1 MSTRLLSESL
11 VRKQFPHL
19 RYVRI
24 HTNGKQTATIYAWD
38 DQLELSEVDRAALLK
53 FASAY
58 LTPFVCF
65 KVKPYGYTRE
75 ERVPAAP
82 DVPEQIAEA
91 AMNRQLDLHG
101 ILGVVDGML
110 AGGSV
115 SFERY
120 DRINATVHLS
130 IRSSLPLSPVERELL
145 VLYLYELL
153 PLGTYAEVR
162 YSD

>member
-1 MSTRLLSESL
+1 MSTRLLCESL

-24 HTNGKQTATIYAWD
+24 HTSGKQTATIYAWD
-38 DQLELSEVDRAALLK
+38 DRLELTEEDRAALLK

-58 LTPFVCF
+58 LAPFVCF

-82 DVPEQIAEA
+82 EVPEQVAEA
-91 AMNRQLDLHG
+91 AMSRRLDLHD
-101 ILGVVDGML
+101 ILGVVDDML
-110 AGGSV
+110 AGGSI
-115 SFERY
+115 SFDGY
-120 DRINATVHLS
+120 DRINATVHLT
-130 IRSSLPLSPVERELL
+130 IRSALPLSPVERELL
-145 VLYLYELL
+145 TLYLYELL
-153 PLGTYAEVR
+153 PLGTHAEVH